1 MEQFAR
7 KYLGTWQEVI
17 GRMKLMT
24 MMKFC
29 GNIYCETPDEP
40 IERVSDYRIVEGA
53 VVCVHCYELEQDAQ
67 EELEANQLDW

>member
-1 MEQFAR
+1 
-7 KYLGTWQEVI
+7 
-17 GRMKLMT
+17 MKERTT

-29 GNIYCETPDEP
+29 DSIYCETPEEP
-40 IERVSDYRIVEGA
+40 IERISDYRIIDGA